1 MAAQLVAGQCF
12 ESRAALKAAV
22 YSHAKEVNLYV
33 RTAVSRSKEVE
44 FRCKV
49 DPSCAFKIRGLPSRI
64 PNDSAWRLA
73 KTVNLQHSCDPMA
86 HISSSIPISAVEV
99 SGLLVD
105 RLRQEGTVPTGQGI
119 VDKAATDLK
128 ASISTSTA
136 YKASKLAKQAVYG
149 SKEDEYNL
157 LNPYFEELKRTNPG
171 TIAEVFF
178 HPTTNQFVR
187 CYVIPSYGK
196 TFLRHALPVIF
207 QDMAHLKTKVPGTL
221 WLVVGMDGDH
231 HLMVVG
237 WGLCSPEN
245 KEEWKIF
252 QQGLCQQYSME
263 LVEQIFFFLS
273 DRQKGSVESFAQVFG
288 PLGLKL
294 HHDINHVENNLLAQF
309 KCGDTLRSLF
319 QQAVNCFTTQEK
331 SQHMQAIANLQPAAA
346 EYLNAI
352 EPSILFRA
360 SADRPK
366 FGVLT
371 NMAETMNGVFAK
383 ARGTTRLN
391 LLKKIEHW
399 VVEHMAKGKI
409 DSQALLDAPR
419 ELCEYASNQ
428 IGTSVPYL
436 ASYKYSPTNVDQVY
450 VVYTDHLNQWQI
462 NLANKTCT
470 CKRYDELQLPC
481 VHARGYYS

>member
-1 MAAQLVAGQCF
+1 MLCHSQLWENLSLTCTPSS
-12 ESRAALKAAV
+12 SRYGSPQNK
-22 YSHAKEVNLYV
+22 
-33 RTAVSRSKEVE
+33 
-44 FRCKV
+44 
-49 DPSCAFKIRGLPSRI
+49 
-64 PNDSAWRLA
+64 SAWNTLA
-73 KTVNLQHSCDPMA
+73 C
-86 HISSSIPISAVEV
+86 
-99 SGLLVD
+99 G
-105 RLRQEGTVPTGQGI
+105 G
-119 VDKAATDLK
+119 
-128 ASISTSTA
+128 
-136 YKASKLAKQAVYG
+136 Y
-149 SKEDEYNL
+149 
-157 LNPYFEELKRTNPG
+157 
-171 TIAEVFF
+171 
-178 HPTTNQFVR
+178 
-187 CYVIPSYGK
+187 
-196 TFLRHALPVIF
+196 
-207 QDMAHLKTKVPGTL
+207 
-221 WLVVGMDGDH
+221 
-231 HLMVVG
+231 G
-237 WGLCSPEN
+237 WGSSLDGGRVGSVLTRKQRRMENFPTRTVSTVQHGTGGTEFFFPFRSPEG
-245 KEEWKIF
+245 KRGI
-252 QQGLCQQYSME
+252 LCRG
-263 LVEQIFFFLS
+263 IW
-273 DRQKGSVESFAQVFG
+273 
-288 PLGLKL
+288 
-294 HHDINHVENNLLAQF
+294 NLLARF

-428 IGTSVPYL
+428 IGSSVPYL

-481 VHARGYYS
+481 VHALKVITAERLRLQDHCSTIFHATSLALAYSSPFMPAVLTGLQAEANRQPPSYRNLAGRPRKRRISSAGEQNANNKFRGKCSRCGQTGHYTRTCRNAAPANVPLIVPAGPDWLARAAVLAGDYVSIQI

>member
-1 MAAQLVAGQCF
+1 M
-12 ESRAALKAAV
+12 
-22 YSHAKEVNLYV
+22 
-33 RTAVSRSKEVE
+33 
-44 FRCKV
+44 
-49 DPSCAFKIRGLPSRI
+49 
-64 PNDSAWRLA
+64 
-73 KTVNLQHSCDPMA
+73 
-86 HISSSIPISAVEV
+86 
-99 SGLLVD
+99 
-105 RLRQEGTVPTGQGI
+105 
-119 VDKAATDLK
+119 
-128 ASISTSTA
+128 
-136 YKASKLAKQAVYG
+136 YG
-149 SKEDEYNL
+149 SEEDEYNL

-207 QDMAHLKTKVPGTL
+207 QDMLTRKQRR
-221 WLVVGMDGDH
+221 M
-231 HLMVVG
+231 
-237 WGLCSPEN
+237 EN
-245 KEEWKIF
+245 F
-252 QQGLCQQYSME
+252 PTRTVLT
-263 LVEQIFFFLS
+263 V
-273 DRQKGSVESFAQVFG
+273 QKGSVESFAEVFG

-294 HHDINHVENNLLAQF
+294 HHDINHVENNLLARF
-309 KCGDTLRSLF
+309 KCGDTLSFLF

-371 NMAETMNGVFAK
+371 NMAKTMNGVFAN

-391 LLKKIEHW
+391 LLLKIEHW

-450 VVYTDHLNQWQI
+450 GVYTNHLNQ
-462 NLANKTCT
+462 
-470 CKRYDELQLPC
+470 
-481 VHARGYYS
+481 